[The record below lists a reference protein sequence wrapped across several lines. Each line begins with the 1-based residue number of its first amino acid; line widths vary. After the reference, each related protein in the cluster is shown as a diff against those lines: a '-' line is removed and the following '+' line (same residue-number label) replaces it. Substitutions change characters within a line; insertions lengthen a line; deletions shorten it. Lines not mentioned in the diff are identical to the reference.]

1 MGSLNRIFYPL
12 HYQSLTQGESG
23 EDRIHPCV
31 VNGLGIDMKT
41 QQSRSA
47 GRVSER
53 EMRQWLSGGLTR
65 PESRLA
71 LFDQF
76 GEPIDRAL
84 VREAIRL
91 GYAEPW
97 FANPM
102 RPEWMVCRLTAR
114 GRAALDRHDATR

>member
-1 MGSLNRIFYPL
+1 
-12 HYQSLTQGESG
+12 
-23 EDRIHPCV
+23 
-31 VNGLGIDMKT
+31 MKIE
-41 QQSRSA
+41 QSRKSA
-47 GRVSER
+47 RVSDR
-53 EMRQWLSGGLTR
+53 EMREWLSGGLKR

-84 VREAIRL
+84 VRKAISS

-114 GRAALDRHDATR
+114 GRAALARHDATI